1 MYSLESFYIN
11 KNEIR
16 SKLELNYKCTPRL
29 SDKICELILI
39 FWHCMCYYLFVKV
52 IFMKR
57 IILIGILLFVFQSC
71 GLYSSNGIYRQTD
84 SIKNTIVVSCKQRY
98 FIKNNS
104 EIFYANN
111 DFVLEKKKESDTFSC
126 FFNLFTS
133 QDFGKIDS
141 VVYVKINDRIYS
153 KTIKNYSK
161 SIHTETKTDT
171 ESIKDNED
179 KKVEIVTGFQSDSR
193 LMHQFELNYNEEEL
207 LEFKNIKTLSF
218 QFYKNRK
225 PILINVNTSEI
236 LKIRNIFSQ
245 Y

>member
-1 MYSLESFYIN
+1 
-11 KNEIR
+11 
-16 SKLELNYKCTPRL
+16 
-29 SDKICELILI
+29 
-39 FWHCMCYYLFVKV
+39 
-52 IFMKR
+52 
-57 IILIGILLFVFQSC
+57 
-71 GLYSSNGIYRQTD
+71 
-84 SIKNTIVVSCKQRY
+84 
-98 FIKNNS
+98 
-104 EIFYANN
+104 
-111 DFVLEKKKESDTFSC
+111 
-126 FFNLFTS
+126 LFTS